1 MAIKSNK
8 VVSYTHHADRFISLI
23 QDNSNWS
30 LSIRDKNDDTRV
42 MYESLHLY
50 NKDDILLLLEELK
63 DVIHF
68 ALEIEKNSHA
78 YQ

>member
-1 MAIKSNK
+1 MATKSNK
-8 VVSYTHHADRFISLI
+8 VVSYTHHTDRFISLI
-23 QDNSNWS
+23 HSNSNWS

-42 MYESLHLY
+42 VYGSFHLY
-50 NKDDILLLLEELK
+50 SRDDILILLAELK

>member
-1 MAIKSNK
+1 MAIKSSK
-8 VVSYTHHADRFISLI
+8 VVSYTHHTDRFVSLVH
-23 QDNSNWS
+23 QNFNWT

-50 NKDDILLLLEELK
+50 SKDDILLLLEELEE
-63 DVIHF
+63 VIYS
-68 ALEIEKNSHA
+68 ALEIEKNNHA

>member
-50 NKDDILLLLEELK
+50 NKDDILLLLEELE
-63 DVIHF
+63 DVIYS
-68 ALEIEKNSHA
+68 ALDIEVSKDD